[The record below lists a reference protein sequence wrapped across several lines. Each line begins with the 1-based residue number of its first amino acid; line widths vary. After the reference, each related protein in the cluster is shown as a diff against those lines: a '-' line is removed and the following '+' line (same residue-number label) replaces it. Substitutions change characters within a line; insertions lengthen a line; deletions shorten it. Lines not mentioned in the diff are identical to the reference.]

1 MPGGMRKA
9 NGPKGTDHHLFQW
22 GHHPT
27 KHSIM
32 SNIDPSKFIFNLSI
46 ADFIEV
52 MKYYFPSLA
61 NERPLDAA
69 SIEDGPTFTGRLIYG
84 VTDICKFFKISRKC
98 YYNWLPWLKDAIKQN
113 GRKPILDVEYAL
125 KLYDR
130 NKKKDDTDSE
140 D

>member
-1 MPGGMRKA
+1 
-9 NGPKGTDHHLFQW
+9 
-22 GHHPT
+22 
-27 KHSIM
+27 M